1 MQLFYKITLCGYIS
15 AYRLKKYDT
24 SQKILES
31 LTIVQSRII
40 LFSIVKKAKTAA
52 EISMQKQIPI
62 STVYKSLTDLEELSL
77 IYVEKIELSN
87 NGKKMKRYKSR
98 ISGAKINFGSREPT
112 IHLEPNMLARLQKN
126 KRK

>member
-1 MQLFYKITLCGYIS
+1 MQLFYKITLCGHIS
-15 AYRLKKYDT
+15 SYRLKKYDT

-31 LTIVQSRII
+31 LTTVQSRII

-62 STVYKSLTDLEELSL
+62 STVYTSLTDLKELSL

-112 IHLEPNMLARLQKN
+112 VHLEPNMLARLQKN